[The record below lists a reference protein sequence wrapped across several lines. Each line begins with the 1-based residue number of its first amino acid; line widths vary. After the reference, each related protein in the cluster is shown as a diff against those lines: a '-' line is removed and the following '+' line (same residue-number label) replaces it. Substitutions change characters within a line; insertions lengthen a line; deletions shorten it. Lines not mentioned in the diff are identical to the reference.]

1 MAQLKCCQWE
11 LSFVQVD
18 ALRPFPC
25 AAGQERSAMLRSGIR
40 RVSITKVSLG
50 WIYSEG
56 VKRSVSAREVLTLG
70 ANRMMFVVFRKENHM
85 RARICMLWIAVI
97 MPSALASAQHLEIGG
112 FASYGNFDVP
122 RFPDTAVG
130 VGGRLDINITPWL
143 ALEGEG
149 SYDFKHP
156 GFEIVSNGATVD
168 VTTLRLGIV
177 HGNGGLKFQLKG
189 GSYFFFLKGGVLDF
203 LP

>member
-1 MAQLKCCQWE
+1 
-11 LSFVQVD
+11 
-18 ALRPFPC
+18 
-25 AAGQERSAMLRSGIR
+25 MLFI
-40 RVSITKVSLG
+40 
-50 WIYSEG
+50 
-56 VKRSVSAREVLTLG
+56 
-70 ANRMMFVVFRKENHM
+70 MFRKENHM
-85 RARICMLWIAVI
+85 RARICMLWIAGI
-97 MPSALASAQHLEIGG
+97 LPSALASAQHLEVGG

-203 LP
+203 LPDVRTTSVVGTILNNQPRTGTSTINASFYPGAGIGFHAGPLGIRVDAGDEIYWTDTAHHNLRITFGPTVRF